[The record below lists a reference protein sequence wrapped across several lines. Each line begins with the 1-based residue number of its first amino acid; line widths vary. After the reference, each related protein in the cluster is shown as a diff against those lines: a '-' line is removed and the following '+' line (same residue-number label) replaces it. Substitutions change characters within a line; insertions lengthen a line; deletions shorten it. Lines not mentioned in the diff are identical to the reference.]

1 VKGTAEDAEFL
12 SRLHSLPVGS
22 DIEFM
27 NEQSVWVPGKIESF
41 QYRGKYNAHQEP
53 PQSPSFIK
61 ISTDKKDKSVQV
73 SKINFAKRLRF
84 PNISEEKEDGTA
96 GTAVHIG
103 AGEVLILFYA
113 VHYSKESLT
122 SKRDLSFSEEKTE
135 TEQALLPGATRTE
148 TALVTVTA
156 GEVFP
161 SSENYYG
168 VELTFTGTKREQT
181 ATACA
186 LCVRGKQINAIG
198 TIKLAEYLPG
208 VPFDENGRVDKEQ
221 WVNFQKSPS
230 IQETL
235 GDIETSVASTL
246 YQEGTVDHWLRKQ
259 PGMVSFYERKSAQS
273 NSRRKRFEAKLLE
286 SSVVEALCANE
297 KLLSTYRSQTIAYA
311 NEDIS
316 ARRMEAENLILSVG
330 KDSRDKVMRLANTVV
345 SETILYMV
353 RGPMFVVCN
362 DYAKLI
368 LF

>member
-1 VKGTAEDAEFL
+1 
-12 SRLHSLPVGS
+12 
-22 DIEFM
+22 M
-27 NEQSVWVPGKIESF
+27 
-41 QYRGKYNAHQEP
+41 
-53 PQSPSFIK
+53 
-61 ISTDKKDKSVQV
+61 
-73 SKINFAKRLRF
+73 
-84 PNISEEKEDGTA
+84 
-96 GTAVHIG
+96 
-103 AGEVLILFYA
+103 
-113 VHYSKESLT
+113 
-122 SKRDLSFSEEKTE
+122 
-135 TEQALLPGATRTE
+135 
-148 TALVTVTA
+148 
-156 GEVFP
+156 
-161 SSENYYG
+161 
-168 VELTFTGTKREQT
+168 
-181 ATACA
+181 
-186 LCVRGKQINAIG
+186 
-198 TIKLAEYLPG
+198 
-208 VPFDENGRVDKEQ
+208 
-221 WVNFQKSPS
+221 
-230 IQETL
+230 
-235 GDIETSVASTL
+235 ASTL